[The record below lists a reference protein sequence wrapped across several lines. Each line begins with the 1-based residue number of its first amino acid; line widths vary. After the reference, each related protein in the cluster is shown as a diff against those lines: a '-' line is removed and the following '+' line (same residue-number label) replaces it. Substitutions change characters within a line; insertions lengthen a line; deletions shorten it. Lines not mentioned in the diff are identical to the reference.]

1 MQCDYFD
8 AGLCR
13 SCSLMGTPYQVQL
26 EGKQAHVEQLFAG
39 YTKLHWL
46 EPVSSDEAAFRNKA
60 KMVVSGPVDRPRL
73 GILDRAGH
81 GVDLSEC
88 GLYPDSILKCMPV
101 LRRFITHHSLT
112 PYDVRT
118 RRGELKSVLVTVS
131 PDGEAMIRFVLRSKK
146 LVVPLRRALPE
157 ILEALPHIRV
167 VSANI
172 LREHKAVLEGP
183 EEIPL
188 TDQQLLPMQLNG
200 IRLYLRPQGFFQ
212 TNSTIAGGMY
222 NQAAEWAASKA
233 PGSLWDLFCGVGGFA
248 LHAAQRLG
256 KAAEVVGIEINDQAI
271 AAARESAAEANLR
284 HTVFV
289 DGDASEFAVG
299 SSEAPEMLVVNPP
312 RRGIGAEMAEW
323 IESSDIETVMYSS
336 CNSRSL
342 AADLERMTS
351 FRPQVG
357 RMFDMFPQTNHY
369 ETMVLLERSR

>member
-26 EGKQAHVEQLFAG
+26 ESKQAHVEQLFSG
-39 YTKLHWL
+39 YTKLQWM
-46 EPVSSDEAAFRNKA
+46 EPASSDEAAFRNKA

-81 GVDLSEC
+81 GIDLSEC

-101 LRRFITHHSLT
+101 LRRFITDHSLT
-112 PYDVRT
+112 PYDVRA

-157 ILEALPHIRV
+157 LLEGLPHVRV

-172 LREHKAVLEGP
+172 LREHKAVVEGP

-212 TNSTIAGGMY
+212 TNSRIAGGMY
-222 NQAAEWAASKA
+222 NQAADWAASKE

-248 LHAAQRLG
+248 LHTAQRLG
-256 KAAEVVGIEINDQAI
+256 KAAKVVGIEINDQAI
-271 AAARESAAEANLR
+271 AAARESAAEANLK
-284 HTVFV
+284 HAVFV
-289 DGDASEFAVG
+289 DGDASEFAIG
-299 SSEAPEMLVVNPP
+299 SSEGPEMLVVNPP
-312 RRGIGAEMAEW
+312 RRGIGAEMARW

-342 AADLERMTS
+342 AADLDMMTS